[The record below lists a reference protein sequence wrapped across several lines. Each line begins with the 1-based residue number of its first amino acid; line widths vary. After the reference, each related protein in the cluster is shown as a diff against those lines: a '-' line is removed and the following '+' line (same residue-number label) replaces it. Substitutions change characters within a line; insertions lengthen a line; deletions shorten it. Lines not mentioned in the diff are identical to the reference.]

1 MTSLLDILPTVA
13 SVITNEEDDSK
24 NTFGDKLDG
33 VSMLSLLKNQ
43 SNLVEKK
50 DRLVYHFC
58 DSEIFA
64 MRTQFDGVVYK
75 LILRE
80 PLLSSSGSCQGIYTL
95 YSQLFSPH
103 FDFLEHLLNADLIG
117 PKFYLE
123 Q

>member
-24 NTFGDKLDG
+24 NTFSDKLDG

-64 MRTQFDGVVYK
+64 MRTQVDGVVYK

-80 PLLSSSGSCQGIYTL
+80 PLLTSSGSCQGINTVSCL
-95 YSQLFSPH
+95 VRILT
-103 FDFLEHLLNADLIG
+103 FLSI
-117 PKFYLE
+117 Y
-123 Q
+123 